1 MAGPA
6 KTLVSTFSMAMMT
19 AAAVVSLR
27 GLPMMAKEQLTLFVY
42 IAFATFIFLIPAAL
56 VSAELGGA
64 FGEKGGGVYT
74 WVKEAFGAR
83 WGFVAIWLQWIQNV
97 VWYPTVLAFSAAAIA
112 YVVGQARA
120 RKQRSLCRRVLHLRL
135 WAATM
140 DIVARRR
147 RDRQGDELDV
157 SRRHRVAR
165 RRHHDPGGDL
175 DRSGQ
180 SGRHAAPRRLG
191 RRVGHVDGRRPP
203 ASALFP
209 RHHRNGRHRLSR
221 RHHSAF
227 RRRRGPCRARQRNG
241 RARRSSSRSRFW
253 SRRSSIIL
261 LFTLGSF
268 AVATVLPNQEIN
280 LQEGLMKAF
289 QQIFASFGIGWATPV
304 VCLLLAFGGL
314 GGVMSWISG
323 PSRGLLWT
331 AQEGEIPPLLAK
343 TNKHGV
349 QVNILIVQG
358 VIVTILALTYFVMA
372 DVSVAFFL
380 LSAMTISLYLIMY
393 MLMYAAAIRLRYSQ
407 PDLKRSYR
415 VPGGIAGMWSIAGV
429 GFAGVVFAF
438 IVSFFPPSQLPVGSP
453 ALYVG
458 LVVAGTV
465 IFTGLPLLIS
475 MSKQP
480 SWRAARPQAV
490 VAPALAKATIELDL
504 LKQRAEIQSAR
515 KSEGPPQQIGL
526 VALENRG
533 MIGRRSR
540 KRSIDAA
547 GRSIRRPLPRAGPA
561 GVWASQGL
569 SRYGGSPSAVYWTG

>member
-64 FGEKGGGVYT
+64 FGDKGGGVYT

-112 YVVGQARA
+112 YVVGRPALA
-120 RKQRSLCRRVLHLRL
+120 NYGPYVGAFCICAY
-135 WAATM
+135 WAATLVSLRGVDAIAKVTSWAFLAGTVLPGVVIM
-140 DIVARRR
+140 ALAAIWIAQGHPVAMLHPIASDAGSVMSMAGGHPHPRYFPNITGMGDIAFLAGIILLFAGVEVHAVHANEMAEPKKQFPVAI
-147 RDRQGDELDV
+147 L
-157 SRRHRVAR
+157 VA
-165 RRHHDPGGDL
+165 
-175 DRSGQ
+175 S
-180 SGRHAAPRRLG
+180 
-191 RRVGHVDGRRPP
+191 VV
-203 ASALFP
+203 
-209 RHHRNGRHRLSR
+209 
-221 RHHSAF
+221 
-227 RRRRGPCRARQRNG
+227 
-241 RARRSSSRSRFW
+241 
-253 SRRSSIIL
+253 IIL
-261 LFTLGSF
+261 LFTFGSF

-289 QQIFASFGIGWATPV
+289 QQIFASLGVGWATPV

-415 VPGGIAGMWSIAGV
+415 VPFGLAGMWSIAGV

-438 IVSFFPPSQLPVGSP
+438 VLSFFPPSQLPVGSP

-480 SWRAARPQAV
+480 SWRAGRPQAV
-490 VAPALAKATIELDL
+490 VAPALAKA
-504 LKQRAEIQSAR
+504 S
-515 KSEGPPQQIGL
+515 
-526 VALENRG
+526 
-533 MIGRRSR
+533 
-540 KRSIDAA
+540 
-547 GRSIRRPLPRAGPA
+547 
-561 GVWASQGL
+561 
-569 SRYGGSPSAVYWTG
+569 

>member
-64 FGEKGGGVYT
+64 FGDKGGGVYT

-112 YVVGQARA
+112 YVVGKPELAKDGPYVGVFCIA
-120 RKQRSLCRRVLHLRL
+120 AY
-135 WAATM
+135 WAATFVSLRGVDAIAKVTSWAFLVGTVLPGVIIM
-140 DIVARRR
+140 ILAAIWIAQGHPVAMLHPVVSDAKSVMSMAGGHPHPRYFPAISGMGDIAFLAGIILLFAGVEVHAVHANEMAEPKKQFPVAI
-147 RDRQGDELDV
+147 L
-157 SRRHRVAR
+157 VA
-165 RRHHDPGGDL
+165 
-175 DRSGQ
+175 S
-180 SGRHAAPRRLG
+180 
-191 RRVGHVDGRRPP
+191 VV
-203 ASALFP
+203 
-209 RHHRNGRHRLSR
+209 
-221 RHHSAF
+221 
-227 RRRRGPCRARQRNG
+227 
-241 RARRSSSRSRFW
+241 
-253 SRRSSIIL
+253 IIL

-304 VCLLLAFGGL
+304 VCLLLAFGAL

-331 AQEGEIPPLLAK
+331 AQEGEIPPILAK

-407 PDLKRSYR
+407 PDLNRSYR
-415 VPGGIAGMWSIAGV
+415 VPGGTAGMWMIAGV

-438 IVSFFPPSQLPVGSP
+438 VVSFFPPSQLPVGSP
-453 ALYVG
+453 TLYVG
-458 LVVAGTV
+458 LVTAGTV

-475 MSKQP
+475 MAKRP
-480 SWRAARPQAV
+480 SWRAARTQA
-490 VAPALAKATIELDL
+490 AITPKLAKA
-504 LKQRAEIQSAR
+504 A
-515 KSEGPPQQIGL
+515 
-526 VALENRG
+526 
-533 MIGRRSR
+533 
-540 KRSIDAA
+540 
-547 GRSIRRPLPRAGPA
+547 
-561 GVWASQGL
+561 
-569 SRYGGSPSAVYWTG
+569 